1 MQPKLFKSDYIGTV
15 FRIRI
20 LHIFPDL
27 DAKAL
32 FSIKVDVDV
41 DTVPVCKEVIL
52 TFLNQNVFQKSLLPI
67 AGRQH
72 TSLAFGCVCFSSAQ
86 TSTELCNHVALCSIL
101 NSHILSEMYE
111 NICVT
116 LDARDCFKS
125 FIGEKSILKRF
136 LYVYRKNRY
145 ALRLIERFVIAIG
158 QHTQ

>member
-101 NSHILSEMYE
+101 NSHILSEMSD
-111 NICVT
+111 I
-116 LDARDCFKS
+116 K
-125 FIGEKSILKRF
+125 KK
-136 LYVYRKNRY
+136 
-145 ALRLIERFVIAIG
+145 LIERCNYDRTA
-158 QHTQ
+158 HTVNYYQFYFL